1 VAAYPSRWSGSP
13 VGGAE
18 SRLAGRARSA
28 RVEPERR
35 PDPGADP
42 VGYTQA
48 QVLQLRQLTNIGW
61 REGTSVQISTYRYQ
75 LCRKRQCVWTH
86 ELRLL
91 KTLARH
97 SGRCGQ
103 GPPWRGSV
111 RDAYHEFLGV
121 AEFGLL
127 FTCEDAG
134 TSAPGDEGG
143 GQPSACR

>member
-1 VAAYPSRWSGSP
+1 MSELLGLG
-13 VGGAE
+13 VGVTKHERATGQDQQLV
-18 SRLAGRARSA
+18 RL
-28 RVEPERR
+28 
-35 PDPGADP
+35 D
-42 VGYTQA
+42 
-48 QVLQLRQLTNIGW
+48 
-61 REGTSVQISTYRYQ
+61 
-75 LCRKRQCVWTH
+75 

-91 KTLARH
+91 KTLAQH
-97 SGRCGQ
+97 SRRCGE